1 MLDLQNVL
9 STIAI
14 VLSCGALA
22 ASMLA
27 YRQATKASLLD
38 TQVKAVNRVLTAKS
52 DVTLDGEI
60 TPKTVASIQEAF
72 QLSSL
77 VFGSNV
83 KRGLDQAY
91 RFAFHLQQTPAEFLI
106 TSAKRLLQHNR
117 PQPDSCSAAKGA
129 ARLPASASC
138 RSCQGTSRPST
149 FAVFM
154 LIDSANSTVLIWAR
168 LRGFSDACDSD
179 VRCYLRVVADSGS
192 RQRGGSP
199 Q

>member
-9 STIAI
+9 SIIAI

-22 ASMLA
+22 ASALA

-83 KRGLDQAY
+83 KRGLDQAH
-91 RFAFHLQQTPAEFLI
+91 RFAFHLQQTPFDQQTVQYSNDKAFLE
-106 TSAKRLLQHNR
+106 KLLDRILQVMI
-117 PQPDSCSAAKGA
+117 GE
-129 ARLPASASC
+129 ARL
-138 RSCQGTSRPST
+138 GK
-149 FAVFM
+149 
-154 LIDSANSTVLIWAR
+154 
-168 LRGFSDACDSD
+168 
-179 VRCYLRVVADSGS
+179 
-192 RQRGGSP
+192 
-199 Q
+199 